1 MTEREQ
7 GKLEDCPSWCVADH
21 TNQVHL
27 ADAVHWGDLG
37 TVAAIEVVPS
47 KDAFDIRERNLQIDI
62 GVERAMGSDSTC
74 VSVAVDE
81 LDERSMLITVD
92 SAWRLSRAL
101 ARAVA
106 VTSGRLPS

>member
-1 MTEREQ
+1 MAKREL

-21 TNQVHL
+21 TNQAHL
-27 ADAVHWGDLG
+27 DDAVHWGDFG
-37 TVAAIEVVPS
+37 TVAAIEMLRR
-47 KDAFDIRERNLQIDI
+47 KDAFDLRERNLQIDI
-62 GVERAMGSDSTC
+62 GVERRVGSDSTC
-74 VSVAVDE
+74 ISITVDE

-92 SAWRLSRAL
+92 SARRLSRAL